1 MGAMYAPE
9 LYTGN
14 SQSNLC
20 HAAVLMRTLSF
31 YPSSCLKLVFSSF
44 PYASGHVPVSRS
56 NPCLGLPRVGAQG
69 PGPSCLQ
76 HYPLHCSHACCCCR
90 CCRCARLPWVRPPN
104 PQYQHLFYNHSCLVT
119 AKPLDFALL
128 SSGWCI
134 RMDCMEQMSM

>member
-14 SQSNLC
+14 NHLC
-20 HAAVLMRTLSF
+20 HAAVLMRILSF
-31 YPSSCLKLVFSSF
+31 YPLSGLKLVFFSP
-44 PYASGHVPVSRS
+44 PYASGHVPVSCS
-56 NPCLGLPRVGAQG
+56 NTCPGLPRVGSQG

-76 HYPLHCSHACCCCR
+76 HYPLHCSHTCCCR
-90 CCRCARLPWVRPPN
+90 CCCCCCARLPRVRPPN
-104 PQYQHLFYNHSCLVT
+104 PQYQHLFYNHCCLVT